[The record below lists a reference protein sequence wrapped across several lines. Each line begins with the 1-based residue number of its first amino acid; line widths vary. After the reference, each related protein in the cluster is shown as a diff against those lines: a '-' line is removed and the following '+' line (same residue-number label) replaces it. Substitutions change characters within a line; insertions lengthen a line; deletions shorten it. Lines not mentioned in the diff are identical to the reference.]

1 MNQSDRRIS
10 CRPAGRPERP
20 HPGGQAS
27 AGEPWVWK
35 SRETAQPGAAYRDEA
50 RCAQE
55 PGSPPTVAA
64 SRLTTGPFGVNNSYS
79 ASNRRLWSSAS
90 LSLAKQRWRAPALV
104 GLPGHMGTRAG
115 LTSGLPR
122 FAARPS
128 GRRLL
133 SAQVTEIGLM
143 RDIAL
148 RTIAVLRDAVQLRES
163 RGRVLRRLFA
173 KLGEVVLPM
182 ESISENYIA
191 ISITY
196 EFAVLF

>member
-1 MNQSDRRIS
+1 
-10 CRPAGRPERP
+10 
-20 HPGGQAS
+20 
-27 AGEPWVWK
+27 
-35 SRETAQPGAAYRDEA
+35 
-50 RCAQE
+50 
-55 PGSPPTVAA
+55 
-64 SRLTTGPFGVNNSYS
+64 
-79 ASNRRLWSSAS
+79 
-90 LSLAKQRWRAPALV
+90 
-104 GLPGHMGTRAG
+104 MGTRAG

-122 FAARPS
+122 FAAGPS

-148 RTIAVLRDAVQLRES
+148 RTIAVVRDAVQLRES

-173 KLGEVVLPM
+173 KLGDVVLPM